1 MSWWYYER
9 KPRRKAADGIK
20 AKSKRGNIGETW
32 WSGRFISVLESFDI
46 GARLQRGRSYARSGQ
61 VLNLDIESGVVTA
74 KVQGSSSRPY
84 KIQIKIKIFS
94 DSEWSKVEQAMSE
107 QALFMAKLLAGEMPK
122 EIEEAFTACG
132 LKLFPASTKD
142 IESDCSCPDW
152 SNPCKHIAATYYIL
166 AEQFDENPFLIFE
179 WRGRAKEELISNLR
193 KLRSE
198 LPAQTEDES
207 QAPET
212 EFTETFPLL
221 TDCLNNFWQNAPE
234 LATLR
239 IHPQATD
246 IPDAVLRQMGKT
258 GITAYGKPLVDA
270 LIPAYQTMTERA
282 AAKAI
287 EK

>member
-9 KPRRKAADGIK
+9 KPKPKAADGIK
-20 AKSKRGNIGETW
+20 AKSKRGNIGESW
-32 WSGRFISVLESFDI
+32 WSGRFISVLESFNI

-61 VLNLDIESGVVTA
+61 VLNLDIKSGVVSA

-84 KIQIKIKIFS
+84 KIEIKIKIFS

-122 EIEEAFTACG
+122 EIEEAFRDCG

-166 AEQFDENPFLIFE
+166 AEQFDEDPFLIFE

-193 KLRSE
+193 KLRSA
-198 LPAQTEDES
+198 LPTEAENES
-207 QAPET
+207 QTQAT
-212 EFTETFPLL
+212 EFAEDFPPLA
-221 TDCLNNFWQNAPE
+221 DCLNNFWQNAPE
-234 LATLR
+234 FATLR
-239 IHPQATD
+239 IHPQATE
-246 IPDAVLRQMGKT
+246 IPDAVLRQLGKT
-258 GITAYGKPLVDA
+258 GITAHGKPLLDA
-270 LIPAYQTMTERA
+270 LIPAYRIMTERA
-282 AAKAI
+282 ATKAI

>member
-9 KPRRKAADGIK
+9 KPKRKAADGIK
-20 AKSKRGNIGETW
+20 AKSKRGSIGESW

-61 VLNLDIESGVVTA
+61 VLSVDIESGVVSA
-74 KVQGSSSRPY
+74 KVQGSGSKPY
-84 KIQIKIKIFS
+84 KIKIKIKPFS
-94 DSEWSKVEQAMSE
+94 DSEWSKAEQAMSE

-132 LKLFPASTKD
+132 LKLFPATTKD

-152 SNPCKHIAATYYIL
+152 SNPCKHIAAAYYIL
-166 AEQFDENPFLIFE
+166 AEQFDEDPFLIFA
-179 WRGRAKEELISNLR
+179 WRGRTKEGLIKNLR
-193 KLRSE
+193 KLRSA
-198 LPAQTEDES
+198 LPTEAENES
-207 QAPET
+207 QAQET
-212 EFTETFPLL
+212 EFAETFPPLI
-221 TDCLNNFWQNAPE
+221 DCLHNFWQNAPE

-239 IHPQATD
+239 IHPQATE
-246 IPDAVLRQMGKT
+246 IPDAVLRQLGKT

-270 LIPAYQTMTERA
+270 LVPAYRTMTEKS

>member
-9 KPRRKAADGIK
+9 KPKRKAADGIK

-32 WSGRFISVLESFDI
+32 WSGRFISVLESFNI

-61 VLNLDIESGVVTA
+61 VLNLDIEPGIVAA

-84 KIQIKIKIFS
+84 KIKIEIKKFS
-94 DSEWSKVEQAMSE
+94 DSEWSTVEQAMSE

-122 EIEEAFTACG
+122 EIEETFTACQ

-166 AEQFDENPFLIFE
+166 AEQFDQDPFLIFT
-179 WRGRAKEELISNLR
+179 WRGRTKEDLIDNLR
-193 KLRSE
+193 KLRSA
-198 LPAQTEDES
+198 LPTREENNS
-207 QAPET
+207 QAPES
-212 EFTETFPLL
+212 EFAEDFPPLS
-221 TDCLNNFWQNAPE
+221 DCLNNFWQNAPE
-234 LATLR
+234 LATMR
-239 IHPQATD
+239 IHPQAAEV
-246 IPDAVLRQMGKT
+246 PDAVLRQLKET
-258 GITAYGKPLVDA
+258 TISAYGKPLVDA

-282 AAKAI
+282 AAKAL